1 MGNQIGGDGRN
12 PLEPSVCMLYKRWAD
27 LGKMMDPEVV
37 RSGFQLGGFLFR
49 LLVIPSFLYAKFA
62 RKRGI
67 LML

>member
-1 MGNQIGGDGRN
+1 
-12 PLEPSVCMLYKRWAD
+12 
-27 LGKMMDPEVV
+27 MMDPEVV